1 MVIKKQKLCLFR
13 TFCTKFAQK
22 IQIFYKMPTNYK
34 AYSLDCYYEALL
46 LLGTLATPSAYF
58 VIKMPF
64 RL

>member
-1 MVIKKQKLCLFR
+1 
-13 TFCTKFAQK
+13 
-22 IQIFYKMPTNYK
+22 MPTNYK